1 MPACARAYVYACLRV
16 CVCVCACVCVRV
28 PACVCVCVS
37 SEKNGGGGCFQRC
50 KNFVKFGDQEQY
62 RAHWGRTSPAVHL
75 QRCGGDV
82 RHFID
87 YRAWDVADSSGD
99 ERVTVV
105 LLLEMSG
112 GGSRCET
119 VDGKL

>member
-1 MPACARAYVYACLRV
+1 MCMRACVCVYVCVRVYVYACLRV
-16 CVCVCACVCVRV
+16 CVCVCFFR
-28 PACVCVCVS
+28 
-37 SEKNGGGGCFQRC
+37 KKWGGGGCFQRC
-50 KNFVKFGDQEQY
+50 KKFVKFGDQEQY